1 MKFYTLVSAVC
12 LGSAAL
18 NLPVT
23 SASAVTMTF
32 GAVLSA
38 ANENP
43 PTASSGTGFAEV
55 TIDTVLQTMRVDL
68 SFSGLTSPNTA
79 AHIHCC
85 VAPNGNTGVATT
97 TPTFT
102 HFPSGT

>member
-38 ANENP
+38 ANGNP

-55 TIDTVLQTMRVDL
+55 TIDTVLQTMRV
-68 SFSGLTSPNTA
+68 
-79 AHIHCC
+79 H
-85 VAPNGNTGVATT
+85 
-97 TPTFT
+97 
-102 HFPSGT
+102 